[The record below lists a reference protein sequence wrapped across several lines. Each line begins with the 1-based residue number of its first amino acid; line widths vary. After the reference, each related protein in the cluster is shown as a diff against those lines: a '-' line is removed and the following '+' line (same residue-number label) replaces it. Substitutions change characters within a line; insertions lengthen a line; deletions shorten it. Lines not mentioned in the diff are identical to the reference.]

1 MGVIVQVVEFI
12 RSVRDGE
19 ALRNEDIQE
28 FIGQIASGDLPDYQ
42 AAAYLM
48 AVYHQGL
55 SDEATVA
62 TTLAMRDSGDVIDL
76 SHIDKVKVDKHSTG
90 GVGDKISIPLAPLVA
105 ACGVPVPMIS
115 GRGLGHTGGTLDK
128 LESIPGFQ
136 VGLSQER
143 FCELVEELGICLIGA
158 TAKVAPADRKLYAL
172 RDVTATVDSIP
183 LITASILSKKLS
195 EGIDALVLDVKVGRG
210 AFMKDEAS
218 ARALAE
224 SLVRV
229 GAGAGLDV
237 KAYLTHMSHPLGTT
251 IGNAL
256 EIRESIDILRGE
268 GPADSTELTMA
279 LGAQMLV
286 LGKVAPNLD
295 VARAQLE
302 KAVSSGEGLSLFAK
316 VIEAQGGN
324 AAVLENPS
332 LLPSATEFT
341 EVLAPRSGLVSHMD
355 ALGLGVAAMRLGA
368 GRATAEYL
376 IDPAVGLELLVKPGD
391 EVVENQ
397 PLVKIHHNSDPTA
410 CIRDVSENLD
420 ISDTYSG
427 PDSIVIDV
435 ISA

>member
-1 MGVIVQVVEFI
+1 MQVVEFI

-19 ALRNEDIQE
+19 TLRTEDIQE
-28 FIGQIASGDLPDYQ
+28 FIGQIASGELPDYQ
-42 AAAYLM
+42 ATAYLM

-62 TTLAMRDSGDVIDL
+62 TTLAMRDSGEVIDL

-136 VGLSQER
+136 VGLSQAR

-158 TAKVAPADRKLYAL
+158 TQKVAPADRKLYAL

-218 ARALAE
+218 ARKLAE

-229 GAGAGLDV
+229 GTGAGLDV
-237 KAYLTHMSHPLGTT
+237 KAYLTHMNHPLGTT

-256 EIRESIDILRGE
+256 EIRESIEILRGE

-279 LGAQMLV
+279 LGAEMLV
-286 LGKVAPNLD
+286 LGKAAHNLD
-295 VARAQLE
+295 EARSKLNE
-302 KAVSSGEGLSLFAK
+302 AVTSGAGLALFGK
-316 VIEAQGGN
+316 VIEAQGGD
-324 AAVLENPS
+324 ASVLDDPS
-332 LLPSATEFT
+332 KLPTAPQTT
-341 EVLAPRSGLVSHMD
+341 EVCATRSGIVSHMD
-355 ALGLGVAAMRLGA
+355 ALGLGMAAMKLGA
-368 GRATAEYL
+368 GRVTAEDV
-376 IDPAVGLELLVKPGD
+376 IDPAVGLELLVKPGAQV
-391 EVVENQ
+391 EENQ
-397 PLVKIHHNSDPTA
+397 PLVRIHHRDDPATCHA
-410 CIRDVSENLD
+410 EVQENLT
-420 ISDTYSG
+420 ISDAYEA
-427 PDSIVIDV
+427 PESIIIDV
-435 ISA
+435 IGL

>member
-1 MGVIVQVVEFI
+1 MQIVEFI

-19 ALRNEDIQE
+19 TLRSEDIQE

-48 AVYHQGL
+48 AVYHKGL

-76 SHIDKVKVDKHSTG
+76 SHIEKVKVDKHSTG

-136 VGLSQER
+136 VGLSQAR
-143 FCELVEELGICLIGA
+143 FCELVEELGLCLIGA
-158 TAKVAPADRKLYAL
+158 TSKVAPADRKLYAL

-218 ARALAE
+218 ARKLAH

-237 KAYLTHMSHPLGTT
+237 KAYLTHMNHPLGTT
-251 IGNAL
+251 IGNAM

-286 LGKVAPNLD
+286 LGKVADSLED
-295 VARAQLE
+295 GRAKLE
-302 KAVSSGEGLSLFAK
+302 AVVSSGAGLDLFAR
-316 VIEAQGGN
+316 VIEAQGGD
-324 AAVLENPS
+324 ASVLENPS
-332 LLPSATEFT
+332 KLPVAPEKT
-341 EVLAPRSGLVSHMD
+341 EVCAPRPGTVSHMD
-355 ALGLGVAAMRLGA
+355 ALGLGMAAMKLGA
-368 GRATAEYL
+368 GRVRAEDV
-376 IDPAVGLELLVKPGD
+376 IDPAVGLELLVKPGAK
-391 EVVENQ
+391 VAENQ
-397 PLVKIHHNSDPTA
+397 PLVRIHHRGEVSS
-410 CIRDVSENLD
+410 CIAEVQENIV
-420 ISDTYSG
+420 ISDSYDS
-427 PDSIVIDV
+427 PSSIVIDV
-435 ISA
+435 IGI

>member
-1 MGVIVQVVEFI
+1 MQVVDFI
-12 RSVRDGE
+12 RAVRDGE
-19 ALRNEDIQE
+19 SLLKEDIQA
-28 FIGQIASGDLPDYQ
+28 FIGQIATGELPDYQ

-48 AVYHQGL
+48 AVYHKGL
-55 SDEATVA
+55 SDDATVA

-136 VGLSQER
+136 VGLSQDR
-143 FCELVEELGICLIGA
+143 FCELVAELGLCLIGA
-158 TAKVAPADRKLYAL
+158 TSKVAPADRKLYAL

-210 AFMKDEAS
+210 AFMKDEPS
-218 ARALAE
+218 ARELAK

-229 GAGAGLDV
+229 GRGAGLDV
-237 KAYLTHMSHPLGTT
+237 KAYLTRMDHPLGNT

-256 EIRESIDILRGE
+256 EIRESIAILRGE
-268 GPADSTELTMA
+268 GPADTTELTMA
-279 LGAQMLV
+279 LGAEMLV
-286 LGKVAPNLD
+286 LA
-295 VARAQLE
+295 
-302 KAVSSGEGLSLFAK
+302 KAVSSLDEARGKLEGVVASGAGLSLFGK
-316 VIEAQGGN
+316 LITAQGGD
-324 AAVLENPS
+324 ASVLDD
-332 LLPSATEFT
+332 LTKLPTAQKTT
-341 EVLAPRSGLVSHMD
+341 DVLAPKSGVVSHMD
-355 ALGLGVAAMRLGA
+355 ALGLGMAAMKLGA
-368 GRATAEYL
+368 GRRTADDV

-391 EVVENQ
+391 EVAESE
-397 PLVKIHHNSDPTA
+397 PLVRIHHNQDPSG
-410 CIRDVSENLD
+410 CMLEVQENID
-420 ISDTYSG
+420 ITSG
-427 PDSIVIDV
+427 YDAPSSIVIDV

>member
-1 MGVIVQVVEFI
+1 MQVVEFI

-19 ALRNEDIQE
+19 TLRTEDIQE
-28 FIGQIASGDLPDYQ
+28 FIGQIASGELPDYQ
-42 AAAYLM
+42 ATAYLM
-48 AVYHQGL
+48 AVYHRGL

-62 TTLAMRDSGDVIDL
+62 TTLAMRDSGEVIDL
-76 SHIDKVKVDKHSTG
+76 SHIPKVKVDKHSTG

-218 ARALAE
+218 ARKLAE

-229 GAGAGLDV
+229 GTGAGLDV
-237 KAYLTHMSHPLGTT
+237 KAYLTHMNHPLGTT

-256 EIRESIDILRGE
+256 EIRESIEILRGE

-279 LGAQMLV
+279 LGAEMLV
-286 LGKVAPNLD
+286 LGKAASNLD
-295 VARAQLE
+295 EARSKLSE
-302 KAVSSGEGLSLFAK
+302 AVTSGAGLDLFSR
-316 VIEAQGGN
+316 VIQAQGGD
-324 AAVLENPS
+324 ASVLDDPS
-332 LLPSATEFT
+332 KLPTATQTT
-341 EVLAPRSGLVSHMD
+341 EVCATRTGVVSHMD
-355 ALGLGVAAMRLGA
+355 ALGLGVAAMKLGA
-368 GRATAEYL
+368 GRATAEDV
-376 IDPAVGLELLVKPGD
+376 IDPAVGLELLVKPGAN
-391 EVVENQ
+391 VAENQ
-397 PLVKIHHNSDPTA
+397 PLVRIHHQGDAESCRA
-410 CIRDVSENLD
+410 DVLENVI
-420 ISDTYSG
+420 ISDTYES
-427 PDSIVIDV
+427 PESIVIDV
-435 ISA
+435 IGV

>member
-1 MGVIVQVVEFI
+1 VQVVEFI

-19 ALRNEDIQE
+19 ALRTEDIQE
-28 FIGQIASGDLPDYQ
+28 FIGQIASGELPDYQ
-42 AAAYLM
+42 ATAYLM
-48 AVYHQGL
+48 AVYHRGL

-62 TTLAMRDSGDVIDL
+62 TTLAMRDSGEVIDL

-136 VGLSQER
+136 VGLSQAR

-158 TAKVAPADRKLYAL
+158 TEKVAPADRKLYAL

-218 ARALAE
+218 ARKLAE

-229 GAGAGLDV
+229 GTGAGLDV
-237 KAYLTHMSHPLGTT
+237 KAYLTHMNHPLGTT

-256 EIRESIDILRGE
+256 EIRESLEILRGE

-279 LGAQMLV
+279 LGAEMLV
-286 LGKVAPNLD
+286 LGKAASNLD
-295 VARAQLE
+295 EARL
-302 KAVSSGEGLSLFAK
+302 KLNDAVCSGAGLALFAQ
-316 VIEAQGGN
+316 VIEAQGGD
-324 AAVLENPS
+324 ASVLDDPS
-332 LLPSATEFT
+332 KLPTAPQTT
-341 EVLAPRSGLVSHMD
+341 EVCATRPGIVSHMD
-355 ALGLGVAAMRLGA
+355 ALGLGMAAMKLGA
-368 GRATAEYL
+368 GRVTAEDV
-376 IDPAVGLELLVKPGD
+376 IDPAVGLELLVKPGAKV
-391 EVVENQ
+391 EENQ
-397 PLVKIHHNSDPTA
+397 PLVRIHHREDSA
-410 CIRDVSENLD
+410 ICHASVHENIT
-420 ISDTYSG
+420 ISDAYEG
-427 PDSIVIDV
+427 PESIVIDV
-435 ISA
+435 IGI

>member
-1 MGVIVQVVEFI
+1 MQIVEFI

-19 ALRNEDIQE
+19 TLRNEDIQE
-28 FIGQIASGDLPDYQ
+28 FIGQIATGELPDYQ
-42 AAAYLM
+42 VAAYLM
-48 AVYHQGL
+48 AVYHKGL

-136 VGLSQER
+136 VGLSQGR

-218 ARALAE
+218 ARQLAH

-229 GAGAGLDV
+229 GSGAGLDV
-237 KAYLTHMSHPLGTT
+237 KAYLTDMSQPLGTT

-256 EIRESIDILRGE
+256 EIRESIDILRGT

-279 LGAQMLV
+279 LGAEMLV
-286 LGKVAPNLD
+286 MGKVAKDLAE
-295 VARAQLE
+295 ARSKL
-302 KAVSSGEGLSLFAK
+302 KDAVDSGAGLSLFAK
-316 VIEAQGGN
+316 VIEAQGGD
-324 AAVLENPS
+324 ASVLEDPS
-332 LLPSATEFT
+332 RLPTAKQTT
-341 EVLAPRSGLVSHMD
+341 EVKASRAGVISHMD

-368 GRATAEYL
+368 GRETAEDV
-376 IDPAVGLELLVKPGD
+376 IDPAVGLELLVKTG
-391 EVVENQ
+391 EKVAENQ
-397 PLVKIHHNSDPTA
+397 PLVKIHHQSDPSDCVA
-410 CIRDVSENLD
+410 EVLENID
-420 ISDTYSG
+420 ISDGYKDPG
-427 PDSIVIDV
+427 SIVIDV
-435 ISA
+435 IRP

>member
-1 MGVIVQVVEFI
+1 MQVVEFI

-368 GRATAEYL
+368 GRATAEDL

>member
-1 MGVIVQVVEFI
+1 MQVVEFI

-19 ALRNEDIQE
+19 TLRTEDIQE
-28 FIGQIASGDLPDYQ
+28 FIGQIASGELPDYQ
-42 AAAYLM
+42 ATAYLM
-48 AVYHQGL
+48 AVYHRGL

-62 TTLAMRDSGDVIDL
+62 TTLAMRDSGEVIDL
-76 SHIDKVKVDKHSTG
+76 SHIPKVKVDKHSTG

-218 ARALAE
+218 ARKLAE

-229 GAGAGLDV
+229 GTGAGLDV
-237 KAYLTHMSHPLGTT
+237 KAYLTHMNHPLGTT

-256 EIRESIDILRGE
+256 EIRESIEILRGE

-279 LGAQMLV
+279 LGAEMLV
-286 LGKVAPNLD
+286 LGKAASNLD
-295 VARAQLE
+295 EARSKLSE
-302 KAVSSGEGLSLFAK
+302 AVTSGAGLDLFSR
-316 VIEAQGGN
+316 VIQAQGGDASVLDDPSKLPT
-324 AAVLENPS
+324 AAQ
-332 LLPSATEFT
+332 TT
-341 EVLAPRSGLVSHMD
+341 EVCATRAGVVSHMD
-355 ALGLGVAAMRLGA
+355 ALGLGVAAMKLGA
-368 GRATAEYL
+368 GRATAEDV
-376 IDPAVGLELLVKPGD
+376 IDPAVGLELLVKPGAN
-391 EVVENQ
+391 VAENQ
-397 PLVKIHHNSDPTA
+397 PLVRIHHQGDAESCHA
-410 CIRDVSENLD
+410 DVLENVI
-420 ISDTYSG
+420 ISDAYES
-427 PDSIVIDV
+427 PESIVIDV
-435 ISA
+435 IGG